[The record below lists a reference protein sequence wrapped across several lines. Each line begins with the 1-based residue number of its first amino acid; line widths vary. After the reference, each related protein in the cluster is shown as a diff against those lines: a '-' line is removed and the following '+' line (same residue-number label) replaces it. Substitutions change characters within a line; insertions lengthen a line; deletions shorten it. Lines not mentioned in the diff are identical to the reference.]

1 MAEPIARKRPAMPD
15 VIHAIQT
22 FNAGRDPERLALK
35 YANMRASPFAFL
47 RGTCHLFYQR
57 LPAAPVLAEAPAV
70 WCCGDLHLQNFGS
83 YKGDNR
89 LVYFDINDFDESALA
104 PASWDLVRFL
114 ASVLVG
120 AASMDLKKKEA
131 GELCDAF
138 LKGYCATL
146 VSGKAGW
153 VERETACGLI
163 GDLLGSLQ
171 GRLRPAFLDSRTEL
185 KGKRRRLRV
194 DNGKALPASDEARAE
209 VTQLI
214 GELAAAWHDPRFYEV
229 FDVAR
234 RIAGTGSLGV
244 ERYVILVRGKGS
256 PDGNYL
262 LDLKAA
268 LPSSLTPNLKIPQ
281 PAWKSEAERVVEIE
295 RRLQAVSAA
304 FLQPVQVGNRAY
316 VLRDLQPTSDRVSLD
331 GGRSGFDAVRGVLVE
346 MGRILAS
353 AQLRSGGRDGSAI
366 ADELIAFGCG
376 AWRKALLDVARDCA
390 EQAQEDWKCYAEA
403 WDDGLFAATVSSA

>member
-1 MAEPIARKRPAMPD
+1 MPD

-35 YANMRASPFAFL
+35 YTNMRASPFVFL
-47 RGTCHLFYQR
+47 RGTCHLFYRR
-57 LPAAPVLAEAPAV
+57 LPDAQVLAEAPAV

-104 PASWDLVRFL
+104 PASCDLVRFL

-120 AASMDLKKKEA
+120 AGSMDVKKKEA

-138 LKGYCATL
+138 LDGYCQTL

-153 VERETACGLI
+153 VERETAHGLI
-163 GDLLGSLQ
+163 GDLLGSLK

-194 DNGKALPASDEARAE
+194 DNGKALPASDEARAA

-214 GELAAAWHDPRFYEV
+214 GELAESRDDPRFYEV

-234 RIAGTGSLGV
+234 RIAGSGSLGV
-244 ERYVILVRGKGS
+244 DRYVILVRGKGS

-268 LPSSLTPNLKIPQ
+268 LPSSLTPYLKTPQ
-281 PAWKSEAERVVEIE
+281 PAWKSEAERVVAVEQ
-295 RRLQAVSAA
+295 RMQAASPA
-304 FLQPVQVGNRAY
+304 FLQPVRFGTHTY
-316 VLRDLQPTSDRVSLD
+316 VLRDLQPTSDRVKLD
-331 GGRSGFDAVRGVLVE
+331 EGRAGFDAVRGVIAE
-346 MGRILAS
+346 MGRIVAS

-366 ADELIAFGCG
+366 ADELIAFGQG
-376 AWRKALLDVARDCA
+376 AWRTDLLAVARDCA
-390 EQAQEDWKCYAEA
+390 EQVQDDWKIYSEA
-403 WDDGLFAATVSSA
+403 WDDGVFAAVGSPVS

>member
-1 MAEPIARKRPAMPD
+1 MPD

-35 YANMRASPFAFL
+35 YANMRASPFVFL
-47 RGTCHLFYQR
+47 RGTCHLFYRR
-57 LPAAPVLAEAPAV
+57 LPDVPVLAEAPAV

-83 YKGDNR
+83 YMGDNR
-89 LVYFDINDFDESALA
+89 LAYFDINDFDESALA

-120 AASMDLKKKEA
+120 AGSMDVKKKEA
-131 GELCDAF
+131 GELCEAF
-138 LKGYCATL
+138 LDGYCLTL

-153 VERETACGLI
+153 VERESAHGLI
-163 GDLLGSLQ
+163 GDLLGSLK
-171 GRLRPAFLDSRTEL
+171 GRLRPAFLDSRTTL

-194 DNGKALPASDEARAE
+194 DNGKALPASDAARAK

-214 GELAAAWHDPRFYEV
+214 GELAASRDDPRFYEV
-229 FDVAR
+229 LDVAR

-244 ERYVILVRGKGS
+244 DRYVILVRGKGS

-262 LDLKAA
+262 LDLKEA
-268 LPSSLTPNLKIPQ
+268 LPSSLTPYLKIPQ
-281 PAWKSEAERVVEIE
+281 PAWKTEAERAVAVE
-295 RRLQAVSAA
+295 RRMQVVSAA
-304 FLQPVQVGNRAY
+304 FLQPIRVGKRAY
-316 VLRDLQPTSDRVSLD
+316 VLRDLQPTSDRISLD
-331 GGRSGFDAVRGVLVE
+331 VGRSGFDAVRGGIAE

-366 ADELIAFGCG
+366 ADALIAFGQG
-376 AWRKALLDVARDCA
+376 AWRTALLGAARACA
-390 EQAQEDWKCYAEA
+390 GQVEKDWAAYCTAYDDGAFAEA
-403 WDDGLFAATVSSA
+403 GGAQSG

>member
-1 MAEPIARKRPAMPD
+1 MPD

-35 YANMRASPFAFL
+35 YTNMRASPFVFL
-47 RGTCHLFYQR
+47 RGTCHLFYRR
-57 LPAAPVLAEAPAV
+57 LPDAPVLAEAPAV

-120 AASMDLKKKEA
+120 AGSMDVKKKEA

-138 LKGYCATL
+138 LDGYCQTL

-153 VERETACGLI
+153 VERETAHGLI
-163 GDLLGSLQ
+163 GDLLGSLK

-185 KGKRRRLRV
+185 KGKHRRLRV
-194 DNGKALPASDEARAE
+194 DNGKALPASDEARAA

-214 GELAAAWHDPRFYEV
+214 GGLAESRDDPRFYEV
-229 FDVAR
+229 LDVAR

-244 ERYVILVRGKGS
+244 DRYVILVRGKDS

-262 LDLKAA
+262 LDLKET
-268 LPSSLTPNLKIPQ
+268 LPSSLSPYLKTPQ
-281 PAWKSEAERVVEIE
+281 PAWKTQAERVVEVE
-295 RRLQAVSAA
+295 RRLQAVPAA
-304 FLQPVQVGNRAY
+304 FLKPIRVAKRDY
-316 VLRDLQPTSDRVSLD
+316 VLRDLQPTSDRISLD
-331 GGRSGFDAVRGVLVE
+331 EGRSGFDAVRGVVTE

-366 ADELIAFGCG
+366 ADELIAFGQG
-376 AWRKALLDVARDCA
+376 AWRTALLAVARDCA
-390 EQAQEDWKCYAEA
+390 VQVQKDWKIYSEA
-403 WDDGLFAATVSSA
+403 LDDGAFAAAGSPVS

>member
-1 MAEPIARKRPAMPD
+1 MPD

-35 YANMRASPFAFL
+35 YANMRASPFVFL
-47 RGTCHLFYQR
+47 RGTCHLFYRR
-57 LPAAPVLAEAPAV
+57 LPDAPVLAEAPAV

-120 AASMDLKKKEA
+120 AGSMDVKKKEA

-138 LKGYCATL
+138 LDGYCQTL

-153 VERETACGLI
+153 VERETAHGLI
-163 GDLLGSLQ
+163 GDLLGSLK

-194 DNGKALPASDEARAE
+194 DNGKALPASDEARAA

-214 GELAAAWHDPRFYEV
+214 GGLAESRDDPRFYEV
-229 FDVAR
+229 LDVAR

-244 ERYVILVRGKGS
+244 DRYVILVRGKDS

-262 LDLKAA
+262 LDLKET
-268 LPSSLTPNLKIPQ
+268 LPSSLTPYLKTPQ
-281 PAWKSEAERVVEIE
+281 PAWKTQAERVVEVE
-295 RRLQAVSAA
+295 RRMQAVPAA
-304 FLQPVQVGNRAY
+304 FLKPIRVAKRDY
-316 VLRDLQPTSDRVSLD
+316 VLRDLQPTSDRISLD
-331 GGRSGFDAVRGVLVE
+331 EGRSGFDAVRGVVTE

-366 ADELIAFGCG
+366 ADELIAFGQG
-376 AWRKALLDVARDCA
+376 AWRTDLLAVARDCA
-390 EQAQEDWKCYAEA
+390 VQVQKDWKIYSEA
-403 WDDGLFAATVSSA
+403 LDDGAFAAAGSPVS

>member
-1 MAEPIARKRPAMPD
+1 MPD

-35 YANMRASPFAFL
+35 YANMRASPFVFL
-47 RGTCHLFYQR
+47 RGTCHLFYLC
-57 LPAAPVLAEAPAV
+57 LPDVPVLAEAPAV

-83 YKGDNR
+83 YMGDNR
-89 LVYFDINDFDESALA
+89 LAYFDINDFDESALA

-120 AASMDLKKKEA
+120 AGSMDVKKKEA
-131 GELCDAF
+131 GELCEAF
-138 LKGYCATL
+138 LDGYCLTL

-153 VERETACGLI
+153 VERESAHGLI
-163 GDLLGSLQ
+163 GDLLGSLK
-171 GRLRPAFLDSRTEL
+171 GRLRPAFLDSRTTL

-194 DNGKALPASDEARAE
+194 DNGKALPASDAARAK

-214 GELAAAWHDPRFYEV
+214 GELAASRDDPRFYEV
-229 FDVAR
+229 LDVAR

-244 ERYVILVRGKGS
+244 DRYVILVRGKGS

-262 LDLKAA
+262 LDLKEA
-268 LPSSLTPNLKIPQ
+268 LPSSLTPYLKIPQ
-281 PAWKSEAERVVEIE
+281 PTWKTEAERAVAVE
-295 RRLQAVSAA
+295 RRMQVVSAA
-304 FLQPVQVGNRAY
+304 FLQPIRVGKRAY
-316 VLRDLQPTSDRVSLD
+316 VLRDLQPTSDRISLD
-331 GGRSGFDAVRGVLVE
+331 VGRSGFDAVRGGIAE

-366 ADELIAFGCG
+366 ADALIAFGQG
-376 AWRKALLDVARDCA
+376 AWRTALLGAARACA
-390 EQAQEDWKCYAEA
+390 GQVEKDWAAYCTAYDDGAFAEA
-403 WDDGLFAATVSSA
+403 GGAQSG

>member
-1 MAEPIARKRPAMPD
+1 MPD

-35 YANMRASPFAFL
+35 YTNMRASPFVFL
-47 RGTCHLFYQR
+47 RGTCHLFYRR
-57 LPAAPVLAEAPAV
+57 LPDAPVLAEAPAV

-120 AASMDLKKKEA
+120 AGSMDLKKKEA

-138 LKGYCATL
+138 LDGYCLTL

-153 VERETACGLI
+153 VERETARGLI
-163 GDLLGSLQ
+163 GDLLDSLK

-194 DNGKALPASDEARAE
+194 DNGKALPATDEARAK
-209 VTQLI
+209 VTKLI
-214 GELAAAWHDPRFYEV
+214 GDLAESRDDPRFYEV
-229 FDVAR
+229 LDVAR

-244 ERYVILVRGKGS
+244 DRYVILVRGKDS

-262 LDLKAA
+262 LDLKET
-268 LPSSLTPNLKIPQ
+268 LPSSLTPYLKTPQ
-281 PAWKSEAERVVEIE
+281 PAWKTQAERVVEVE
-295 RRLQAVSAA
+295 RRLQAVPAA
-304 FLQPVQVGNRAY
+304 FLKPIRVAKRDY
-316 VLRDLQPTSDRVSLD
+316 VLRDLQPTSDRISLD
-331 GGRSGFDAVRGVLVE
+331 EGRSGFDAVRGVVTE

-366 ADELIAFGCG
+366 ADELIAFGQG
-376 AWRKALLDVARDCA
+376 AWRTALLAVARDCA
-390 EQAQEDWKCYAEA
+390 VQVQKDWKIYSEA
-403 WDDGLFAATVSSA
+403 LDDGAFAAAGSPVS

>member
-1 MAEPIARKRPAMPD
+1 MPD

-35 YANMRASPFAFL
+35 YANMRASPFVFL
-47 RGTCHLFYQR
+47 RGTCHLFYRR
-57 LPAAPVLAEAPAV
+57 LPDAPVLAEAPAV

-104 PASWDLVRFL
+104 PASWDLLRFL
-114 ASVLVG
+114 TSVLVG
-120 AASMDLKKKEA
+120 AGSMDVKKKEA
-131 GELCDAF
+131 AELSDAF
-138 LKGYCATL
+138 LDGYCQTL

-153 VERETACGLI
+153 VERETAHGLI

-171 GRLRPAFLDSRTEL
+171 GRLRPAFLDSRSEL

-194 DNGKALPASDEARAE
+194 DNGKALPATDEARAK
-209 VTQLI
+209 VTKLI
-214 GELAAAWHDPRFYEV
+214 GDLAESRDDPRFYEV
-229 FDVAR
+229 LDVAR

-244 ERYVILVRGKGS
+244 DRYVILVRGKDS

-262 LDLKAA
+262 LDLKET
-268 LPSSLTPNLKIPQ
+268 LPSSLTPYLKTPQ
-281 PAWKSEAERVVEIE
+281 PAWKTQAERVVEVE
-295 RRLQAVSAA
+295 RRLQAVPAA
-304 FLQPVQVGNRAY
+304 FLKPIRVAKRDY
-316 VLRDLQPTSDRVSLD
+316 VLRDLQPTSDRISLD
-331 GGRSGFDAVRGVLVE
+331 EGRSGFDAVRGVVTE

-366 ADELIAFGCG
+366 ADELIAFGQG
-376 AWRKALLDVARDCA
+376 AWRTALLAVARDCA
-390 EQAQEDWKCYAEA
+390 EQVQDDWKIYSEA
-403 WDDGLFAATVSSA
+403 WDDGVFAAAGSPVS

>member
-1 MAEPIARKRPAMPD
+1 MPD

-35 YANMRASPFAFL
+35 YTNMRASPFVFL
-47 RGTCHLFYQR
+47 RGTCHLFYRR
-57 LPAAPVLAEAPAV
+57 LPDAPVLAEAPAV

-120 AASMDLKKKEA
+120 AGSMDLKKKEA

-138 LKGYCATL
+138 LDGYCQTL

-153 VERETACGLI
+153 VERETARGLI
-163 GDLLGSLQ
+163 GDLLDSLK

-194 DNGKALPASDEARAE
+194 DNGKALPATDEARAK
-209 VTQLI
+209 VTKLI
-214 GELAAAWHDPRFYEV
+214 GDLAESRDDPRFYEV
-229 FDVAR
+229 LDVAR

-244 ERYVILVRGKGS
+244 DRYVILVRGKDS

-262 LDLKAA
+262 LDLKET
-268 LPSSLTPNLKIPQ
+268 LPSSLSPYLKTPQ
-281 PAWKSEAERVVEIE
+281 PAWKTQAERVVEVE
-295 RRLQAVSAA
+295 RRLQAVPAA
-304 FLQPVQVGNRAY
+304 FLKPIRVAKRDY
-316 VLRDLQPTSDRVSLD
+316 VLRDLQPTSDRISLD
-331 GGRSGFDAVRGVLVE
+331 EGRSGFDAVRGVVTE

-366 ADELIAFGCG
+366 ADELIAFGQG
-376 AWRKALLDVARDCA
+376 AWRTALLAVARDCA
-390 EQAQEDWKCYAEA
+390 VQVQKDWKIYSEA
-403 WDDGLFAATVSSA
+403 LDDGAFAAAGSPVS

>member
-1 MAEPIARKRPAMPD
+1 MPD

-35 YANMRASPFAFL
+35 YTNMRASPFVFL
-47 RGTCHLFYQR
+47 RGTCHLFYRR
-57 LPAAPVLAEAPAV
+57 LPDAPVLAEAPAV

-120 AASMDLKKKEA
+120 AGSMDLKKKEA

-138 LKGYCATL
+138 LDGYCLTL

-153 VERETACGLI
+153 VERETARGLI
-163 GDLLGSLQ
+163 GDLLDSLK

-194 DNGKALPASDEARAE
+194 DNGKALPATDEARAK
-209 VTQLI
+209 VTKLI
-214 GELAAAWHDPRFYEV
+214 GDLAESRDDPRFYEV
-229 FDVAR
+229 LDVAR

-244 ERYVILVRGKGS
+244 DRYVILVRGKDS

-262 LDLKAA
+262 LDLKET
-268 LPSSLTPNLKIPQ
+268 LPSSLTPYLKTPQ
-281 PAWKSEAERVVEIE
+281 PAWKTQAERVVEVE
-295 RRLQAVSAA
+295 RRLQAVPAA
-304 FLQPVQVGNRAY
+304 FLKPIRVAKRDY
-316 VLRDLQPTSDRVSLD
+316 VLRDLQPTSDRISLD
-331 GGRSGFDAVRGVLVE
+331 EGRSGFDAVRGVVTE

-366 ADELIAFGCG
+366 ADELIAFGQG
-376 AWRKALLDVARDCA
+376 AWRTALLAVARDCA
-390 EQAQEDWKCYAEA
+390 VQVQKDWKIYSEA
-403 WDDGLFAATVSSA
+403 LDDGAFAAVGSPVS

>member
-1 MAEPIARKRPAMPD
+1 MPD

-35 YANMRASPFAFL
+35 YANMRASPFVFL
-47 RGTCHLFYQR
+47 RGTCHLFYRR
-57 LPAAPVLAEAPAV
+57 LPDVPVLAEAPAV

-83 YKGDNR
+83 YMGDNR
-89 LVYFDINDFDESALA
+89 LAYFDINDFDESALA

-120 AASMDLKKKEA
+120 AGSMDVKNKEA
-131 GELCDAF
+131 GELCEAF
-138 LKGYCATL
+138 LDGYCLTL

-153 VERETACGLI
+153 VERESAHGLI
-163 GDLLGSLQ
+163 GDLLGSLK
-171 GRLRPAFLDSRTEL
+171 GRLRPAFLDSRTTL

-194 DNGKALPASDEARAE
+194 DNGKALPASDAARAK

-214 GELAAAWHDPRFYEV
+214 GELAASRDDPRFYEV
-229 FDVAR
+229 LDVAR

-244 ERYVILVRGKGS
+244 DRYVILVRGKGS

-262 LDLKAA
+262 LDLKEA
-268 LPSSLTPNLKIPQ
+268 LPSSLTPYLKIPQ
-281 PAWKSEAERVVEIE
+281 PAWKTEAERAVAVE
-295 RRLQAVSAA
+295 RRMQVVSAA
-304 FLQPVQVGNRAY
+304 FLQPIRVGKRAY
-316 VLRDLQPTSDRVSLD
+316 VLRDLQPTSDRISLD
-331 GGRSGFDAVRGVLVE
+331 VGRSGFDAVRGGIAE

-366 ADELIAFGCG
+366 ADALIAFGQG
-376 AWRKALLDVARDCA
+376 AWRTALLGAARACA
-390 EQAQEDWKCYAEA
+390 GQVEKDWAAYCTAYDDGAFAEA
-403 WDDGLFAATVSSA
+403 GGAQSG

>member
-1 MAEPIARKRPAMPD
+1 MPD

-35 YANMRASPFAFL
+35 YANMRASPFVFL
-47 RGTCHLFYQR
+47 RGTCHLFYRR
-57 LPAAPVLAEAPAV
+57 LPDAPVLAEAPAV

-120 AASMDLKKKEA
+120 AGSMDVKKKEA

-138 LKGYCATL
+138 LDGYCQTL

-153 VERETACGLI
+153 VERETAHGLI
-163 GDLLGSLQ
+163 GDLLGSLK

-194 DNGKALPASDEARAE
+194 DNGKALPASDEARAA

-214 GELAAAWHDPRFYEV
+214 GGLAESRDDPRFYEV
-229 FDVAR
+229 LDVAR

-244 ERYVILVRGKGS
+244 DRYVILVRGKDS

-262 LDLKAA
+262 LDLKET
-268 LPSSLTPNLKIPQ
+268 LPSSLTPYLKTPQ
-281 PAWKSEAERVVEIE
+281 PAWKTQAERVVEVE
-295 RRLQAVSAA
+295 RRMQAVPAA
-304 FLQPVQVGNRAY
+304 FLQPIRVAKRDY
-316 VLRDLQPTSDRVSLD
+316 VLRDLQPTSDRISLD
-331 GGRSGFDAVRGVLVE
+331 EGRSGFDAVRGVVTE

-366 ADELIAFGCG
+366 ADELIAFGQG
-376 AWRKALLDVARDCA
+376 AWRTALLGAARECA
-390 EQAQEDWKCYAEA
+390 GQVEMDWAAYCTAYDDGAFAEA
-403 WDDGLFAATVSSA
+403 GGAKPG

>member
-1 MAEPIARKRPAMPD
+1 MPD

-35 YANMRASPFAFL
+35 YANMRASPFVFL
-47 RGTCHLFYQR
+47 RGTCHLFYRR
-57 LPAAPVLAEAPAV
+57 LPDVPVLAEAPAV

-83 YKGDNR
+83 YMGDNR
-89 LVYFDINDFDESALA
+89 LAYFDINDFDESALA

-120 AASMDLKKKEA
+120 AGSMDVKKKEA
-131 GELCDAF
+131 GELCEAF
-138 LKGYCATL
+138 LDGYCLTL

-153 VERETACGLI
+153 VERESAHGLI
-163 GDLLGSLQ
+163 GDLLGSLK
-171 GRLRPAFLDSRTEL
+171 GRLRPAFLDSRTTL

-194 DNGKALPASDEARAE
+194 DNGKALPASDAARAK

-214 GELAAAWHDPRFYEV
+214 GELAASRDDPRFYEV
-229 FDVAR
+229 LDVAR

-244 ERYVILVRGKGS
+244 DRYVILVRGKGL

-262 LDLKAA
+262 LDLKEA
-268 LPSSLTPNLKIPQ
+268 LPSSLTPYLKIPQ
-281 PAWKSEAERVVEIE
+281 PAWKTEAERAVAVE
-295 RRLQAVSAA
+295 RRMQVVSAA
-304 FLQPVQVGNRAY
+304 FLQPIRVGKRAY
-316 VLRDLQPTSDRVSLD
+316 VLRDLQPTSDRISLD
-331 GGRSGFDAVRGVLVE
+331 VGRSGFDAVRGGIAE

-366 ADELIAFGCG
+366 ADALIAFGQG
-376 AWRKALLDVARDCA
+376 AWRTALLGAARACA
-390 EQAQEDWKCYAEA
+390 GQVEKDWAAYCTAYDDGAFAEA
-403 WDDGLFAATVSSA
+403 GGAQSG

>member
-1 MAEPIARKRPAMPD
+1 MPD

-35 YANMRASPFAFL
+35 YANMRASPFVFL
-47 RGTCHLFYQR
+47 RGTCHLFYRR
-57 LPAAPVLAEAPAV
+57 LPDAPVLAEAPAV

-104 PASWDLVRFL
+104 PASWDLLRFL

-120 AASMDLKKKEA
+120 AGSMDVKKKEA
-131 GELCDAF
+131 GELCEAF
-138 LKGYCATL
+138 LDGYCLTL

-153 VERETACGLI
+153 VERESAHGLI
-163 GDLLGSLQ
+163 GDLLGSLK
-171 GRLRPAFLDSRTEL
+171 GRLRPAFLDSRTTL

-194 DNGKALPASDEARAE
+194 DNGKALPASDAARAK

-214 GELAAAWHDPRFYEV
+214 GELAASRDDPRFYEV
-229 FDVAR
+229 LDVAR

-244 ERYVILVRGKGS
+244 DRYVILVRGKGS

-262 LDLKAA
+262 LDLKEA
-268 LPSSLTPNLKIPQ
+268 LPSSLTPYLKIPQ
-281 PAWKSEAERVVEIE
+281 PAWKTEAERAVAVE
-295 RRLQAVSAA
+295 RRMQVVSAA
-304 FLQPVQVGNRAY
+304 FLQPIRVGKRAY
-316 VLRDLQPTSDRVSLD
+316 VLRDLQPTSDRISLD
-331 GGRSGFDAVRGVLVE
+331 VGRSGFDAVRGGIAE

-366 ADELIAFGCG
+366 ADALIAFGQG
-376 AWRKALLDVARDCA
+376 AWRTALLGAARESA
-390 EQAQEDWKCYAEA
+390 GQVEKDWAAYCTAY
-403 WDDGLFAATVSSA
+403 DDGAFGEAGGAKSG

>member
-1 MAEPIARKRPAMPD
+1 MPD

-35 YANMRASPFAFL
+35 YTNMRASPFVFL
-47 RGTCHLFYQR
+47 RGTCHLFYRR
-57 LPAAPVLAEAPAV
+57 LPDAPVLAEAPAV

-120 AASMDLKKKEA
+120 AGSMDLKKKEA

-138 LKGYCATL
+138 LDGYCLTL

-153 VERETACGLI
+153 VERETARGLI
-163 GDLLGSLQ
+163 GDLLDSLK

-194 DNGKALPASDEARAE
+194 DNGKALPATDEARAK
-209 VTQLI
+209 VTKLI
-214 GELAAAWHDPRFYEV
+214 GDLAEPRDDPRFYEV
-229 FDVAR
+229 LDVAR

-244 ERYVILVRGKGS
+244 DRYVILVRGKDS

-262 LDLKAA
+262 LDLKET
-268 LPSSLTPNLKIPQ
+268 LPSSLTPYLKTPQ
-281 PAWKSEAERVVEIE
+281 PAWKTQAERVVEVE

-304 FLQPVQVGNRAY
+304 FLQPIRVAKRDY
-316 VLRDLQPTSDRVSLD
+316 VLRDLQPTSDRISLD
-331 GGRSGFDAVRGVLVE
+331 EGRSGFDAVRGVVTE

-366 ADELIAFGCG
+366 ADELIAFGQG
-376 AWRKALLDVARDCA
+376 AWRTALLAVARDCA
-390 EQAQEDWKCYAEA
+390 VQVQKDWKIYSEA
-403 WDDGLFAATVSSA
+403 LDDGAFAAAGSPVS

>member
-1 MAEPIARKRPAMPD
+1 MPD

-35 YANMRASPFAFL
+35 YANMRASPFVFL
-47 RGTCHLFYQR
+47 RGTCHLFYRR
-57 LPAAPVLAEAPAV
+57 LPDAPVLAEAPAV

-120 AASMDLKKKEA
+120 AGSMDLKKKEA

-138 LKGYCATL
+138 LDGYCLTL

-153 VERETACGLI
+153 VERETARGLI
-163 GDLLGSLQ
+163 GDLLDSLK

-194 DNGKALPASDEARAE
+194 DNGKALPATDEARAK
-209 VTQLI
+209 VTKLI
-214 GELAAAWHDPRFYEV
+214 GDLAEPRDDPRFYEV
-229 FDVAR
+229 LDVAR

-244 ERYVILVRGKGS
+244 DRYVILVRGKDS

-262 LDLKAA
+262 LDLKET
-268 LPSSLTPNLKIPQ
+268 LPSSLTPYLKTPQ
-281 PAWKSEAERVVEIE
+281 PAWKTQAERVVEVE
-295 RRLQAVSAA
+295 RRLQAVPAA
-304 FLQPVQVGNRAY
+304 FLKPIRVAKRDY
-316 VLRDLQPTSDRVSLD
+316 VLRDLQPTSDRISLD
-331 GGRSGFDAVRGVLVE
+331 EGRSGFDAVRGVVTE

-366 ADELIAFGCG
+366 ADELIAFGQG
-376 AWRKALLDVARDCA
+376 AWRTALLAVARDCA
-390 EQAQEDWKCYAEA
+390 VQVQKDWKIYSEA
-403 WDDGLFAATVSSA
+403 LDDGAFAAAGSPVS

>member
-1 MAEPIARKRPAMPD
+1 MPD

-35 YANMRASPFAFL
+35 YANMRASPFVFL
-47 RGTCHLFYQR
+47 RGTCHLFYRR
-57 LPAAPVLAEAPAV
+57 LPDAPVLAEAPAV

-104 PASWDLVRFL
+104 PASWDLLRFL

-120 AASMDLKKKEA
+120 AGSMDVKKKEA

-138 LKGYCATL
+138 LDGYCQTL

-153 VERETACGLI
+153 VERETAHGLI
-163 GDLLGSLQ
+163 GDLLGSLK

-185 KGKRRRLRV
+185 KGKHRRLRV
-194 DNGKALPASDEARAE
+194 DNGKALPASDEARAA

-214 GELAAAWHDPRFYEV
+214 GGLAESRDDPRFYEV
-229 FDVAR
+229 LDVAR

-244 ERYVILVRGKGS
+244 DRYVILVRGKDS

-262 LDLKAA
+262 LDLKET
-268 LPSSLTPNLKIPQ
+268 LPSSLTPYLKTPQ
-281 PAWKSEAERVVEIE
+281 PAWKTQAERVVEVE
-295 RRLQAVSAA
+295 RRMQAVPAA
-304 FLQPVQVGNRAY
+304 FLKPIRVAKRDY
-316 VLRDLQPTSDRVSLD
+316 VLRDLQPTSDRISLD
-331 GGRSGFDAVRGVLVE
+331 EGRSGFDAVRGVVTE

-366 ADELIAFGCG
+366 ADELIAFGQG
-376 AWRKALLDVARDCA
+376 AWRTDLLAVARDCA
-390 EQAQEDWKCYAEA
+390 VQVQKDWKIYSEA
-403 WDDGLFAATVSSA
+403 LDDGAFAAAGSPVS

>member
-1 MAEPIARKRPAMPD
+1 MPD

-35 YANMRASPFAFL
+35 YANMRASPFVFL
-47 RGTCHLFYQR
+47 RGTCHLFYRR
-57 LPAAPVLAEAPAV
+57 LPDAPVLAEAPAV

-120 AASMDLKKKEA
+120 AGSMDVKKKEA

-138 LKGYCATL
+138 LDGYCQTL

-153 VERETACGLI
+153 VERETAHGLI
-163 GDLLGSLQ
+163 GDLLGSLK

-185 KGKRRRLRV
+185 KGKHRRLRV
-194 DNGKALPASDEARAE
+194 DNGKALPASDEARAA

-214 GELAAAWHDPRFYEV
+214 GGLAESRDDPRFYEV
-229 FDVAR
+229 LDVAR

-244 ERYVILVRGKGS
+244 DRYVILVRGKDS

-262 LDLKAA
+262 LDLKET
-268 LPSSLTPNLKIPQ
+268 LPSSLTPYLKTPQ
-281 PAWKSEAERVVEIE
+281 PAWKTQAERVVEVE
-295 RRLQAVSAA
+295 RRMQAVPAA
-304 FLQPVQVGNRAY
+304 FLKPIRVAKRDY
-316 VLRDLQPTSDRVSLD
+316 VLRDLQPTSDRISLD
-331 GGRSGFDAVRGVLVE
+331 EGRSGFDAVRGVVTE

-366 ADELIAFGCG
+366 ADELIAFGQG
-376 AWRKALLDVARDCA
+376 AWRTDLLAVARDCA
-390 EQAQEDWKCYAEA
+390 VQVQKDWKIYSEA
-403 WDDGLFAATVSSA
+403 LDDGAFAAAGSPVS